1 MNPHTNSTLILS
13 VIVLVLSASKAF
25 SLHDSTL
32 EKCIEG
38 EWLNTRFINLLQK
51 TQSITK
57 SCGKL
62 GGQID
67 KSAIVVECSNDTVF
81 VSIVGGLH
89 DGIPFTAH
97 LYKQTQKQI
106 QFELRQDTTFY
117 GEYLIYDRINKILSY
132 KRSHRTIVF
141 KKLESD
147 ITTNS
152 NAFENF
158 VKKAILCG
166 KYRGLK
172 NEVHFFENGE
182 ISINDFCGKYRIIA
196 DCSYTDDLVEIDI
209 HGKTAIYAFE
219 RNGKDLVVWSTKGE
233 EFDFNRNEPTYYL
246 MWHSKN

>member
-1 MNPHTNSTLILS
+1 MNPQTKSTLMLS
-13 VIVLVLSASKAF
+13 VIVLVLSTSKAF
-25 SLHDSTL
+25 SLHDSAL

-67 KSAIVVECSNDTVF
+67 KSAIIIEHNNDTLF

-89 DGIPFTAH
+89 DGTPYTAH
-97 LYKQTQKQI
+97 LCKQTHKQI

-117 GEYLIYDRINKILSY
+117 GEYLIYDRSNKILLY

-141 KKLESD
+141 KKLEGD

-158 VKKAILCG
+158 VKKTILCG

-182 ISINDFCGKYRIIA
+182 ININGFCGKYRIVA
-196 DCSYTDDLVEIDI
+196 DCSHTNDLVEIDI
-209 HGKTAIYAFE
+209 HGKESIYVFE
-219 RNGKDLVVWSTKGE
+219 RNGKGLVIWSTKKE
-233 EFDFNRNEPTYYL
+233 ELGFAKKEFVYL
-246 MWHSKN
+246 LARYSD